1 MEAFGATPQQ
11 HPDIDCAPTS
21 RTRGLLQP
29 LAGAAAPTRAVGI
42 ANVTNGSAA
51 SQNALIA
58 QSLRAIADLL
68 GPR

>member
-1 MEAFGATPQQ
+1 
-11 HPDIDCAPTS
+11 
-21 RTRGLLQP
+21 LLQP